1 MRNSRPVMLSMLRRH
16 FRTLGQ
22 QRFECCAV
30 TAELVASSALN
41 AAPCFLSLALLSA
54 SNALNAAPL
63 LRSSRK
69 SGPAMLCFECCAVTA
84 ELSEVWASNALNAAP
99 SLRKVFPFLGDRS
112 AASPYLTAI
121 PFLLELPMGNS
132 RSVSFNLDGFQ
143 FFSELPF

>member
-54 SNALNAAPL
+54 SNALNAAL

-84 ELSEVWASNALNAAP
+84 ELSEVWASNARSAP